1 MRLKDKVAIVT
12 GAGTGLGRAIAV
24 MFAREGAKV
33 LLNGRRA
40 EPLEK
45 AAAEIAQSA
54 GTALVFAGDVTKVAD
69 VKRMVEAAVQSFGRL
84 DILVNNAGG
93 IPERGPVLGMS
104 EEGFTKTL
112 EVNLTSAFLC
122 SRQALP
128 EIIKTRG
135 NIVNIASLAGLRGA
149 PNNTAYGAAKGG
161 MVILTKDMALDYAA
175 QGVRVNAVCPAYV
188 ETDLNREMLANL
200 KKTGEYEALVKMH
213 PLGRLGEP
221 DDVAY
226 AAVYLASDEAKWI
239 TGLPL
244 SVDGGIAA
252 IR

>member
-12 GAGTGLGRAIAV
+12 GAGTGLGRAIAI

-33 LLNGRRA
+33 ALNGRRK

-45 AAAEIAQSA
+45 VAAEIAQA
-54 GTALVFAGDVTKVAD
+54 GGTALPCAGDVTKAAD
-69 VKRMVEAAVQSFGRL
+69 VKRMVEATVKAFGRL

-104 EEGFTKTL
+104 EEGFRKTL
-112 EVNLTSAFLC
+112 DVNLTSAFLC
-122 SRQALP
+122 SKQALP
-128 EIIKTRG
+128 ELIKTRG
-135 NIVNIASLAGLRGA
+135 NIVNVASLAGLRGA

-161 MVILTKDMALDYAA
+161 MVILTKDMAVDYAP

-188 ETDLNREMLANL
+188 ETDLNRDFIADL